1 VLIPGAVF
9 TYFLLRETVFK
20 LEYGV
25 LAELN
30 VSFVVALLLFSASLL
45 KSRLFLEQADQVFL
59 IQHPAF
65 ASLKQGGY
73 WYSFCF
79 SVVLMAFGMVGC
91 YVIFEVLDLWHRNWM
106 RLLVKLVVM
115 LLLTITVMKPSI
127 WVLSLIVV
135 IIALVLVFI
144 EHKLLRQHRYFHQQL
159 ELDMNRAGRFFALLF
174 QANKDMQ
181 MAKINYFK
189 RKSPKVF
196 AKLYAKQP
204 QSTLVELL
212 LKSIWRNKSYLRLL
226 VQLVVILLPLIIF
239 LPVWMSVVLII
250 FGYFGLRTFIN
261 AIALEAKESPIFQ
274 LIRYPDADWILA
286 MKKAQRNV
294 AWPVAGFYV
303 VVVMVKMIIVG

>member
-1 VLIPGAVF
+1 MVL
-9 TYFLLRETVFK
+9 L
-20 LEYGV
+20 
-25 LAELN
+25 
-30 VSFVVALLLFSASLL
+30 
-45 KSRLFLEQADQVFL
+45 
-59 IQHPAF
+59 
-65 ASLKQGGY
+65 
-73 WYSFCF
+73 
-79 SVVLMAFGMVGC
+79 AFGMVGC

-286 MKKAQRNV
+286 MKKTQRIV